1 MFRKVKEKQEFT
13 RKKKKKKKKNP
24 TVWDV
29 SIHFRSLED
38 TQNHGNRLK

>member
-1 MFRKVKEKQEFT
+1 MFHKGKGKAGIHQ
-13 RKKKKKKKKNP
+13 KNTP
-24 TVWDV
+24 FGMF